1 MHPFSYPTPRCY
13 SIPLLLDNHPSYLR
27 CTVRLVRT
35 PPSAAHNTPS
45 LVSIQSLKYNVVSAK
60 LPAVLEALTGT
71 TSRRPCRLSVR
82 YVIRN
87 IHDIKHP
94 PRSTIPV
101 VPTPPG
107 SRPELTMECL
117 LIRFSTFR
125 ALRPRGLLFF
135 VANPLACPSPAESI
149 SPEAAGFPPLARPI
163 HCMSG
168 FREGTLCR
176 RRSSGCGYAK

>member
-101 VPTPPG
+101 VPTPPEADPNLPWNVCSSVFPRSGPPAHVGFSSSSRTPSPAPRQPSLSVQKPPG
-107 SRPELTMECL
+107 SRPW
-117 LIRFSTFR
+117 
-125 ALRPRGLLFF
+125 RGPLVLFASLDF
-135 VANPLACPSPAESI
+135 Y
-149 SPEAAGFPPLARPI
+149 
-163 HCMSG
+163 
-168 FREGTLCR
+168 R
-176 RRSSGCGYAK
+176 RVRSRQH

>member
-82 YVIRN
+82 YVICN

-94 PRSTIPV
+94 PRSTIHATPGKPTRTYHRMFAHLFFHV
-101 VPTPPG
+101 QGPSPTWASLLRREPPRLPLASRVYQSRSRRVPTPG
-107 SRPELTMECL
+107 
-117 LIRFSTFR
+117 
-125 ALRPRGLLFF
+125 
-135 VANPLACPSPAESI
+135 
-149 SPEAAGFPPLARPI
+149 EAHSLHVRLP
-163 HCMSG
+163 
-168 FREGTLCR
+168 
-176 RRSSGCGYAK
+176 